1 MLDVSIKLEFLG
13 LSNIKD
19 YKEYELEIM
28 MLYEIVEK
36 CMNEYYVINNYNIYI
51 EKKAKR
57 NNIIVE
63 IEDIEGNIYTLNSYA
78 KDTKTYRRYETFM
91 KVYYLVKEL
100 IRKYEDKF
108 NANDERLDNIVYFV
122 A

>member
-1 MLDVSIKLEFLG
+1 
-13 LSNIKD
+13 
-19 YKEYELEIM
+19 
-28 MLYEIVEK
+28 VEK
-36 CMNEYYVINNYNIYI
+36 RVLLSLETFFQFFTVSPLLNEYYVINNYNIYI